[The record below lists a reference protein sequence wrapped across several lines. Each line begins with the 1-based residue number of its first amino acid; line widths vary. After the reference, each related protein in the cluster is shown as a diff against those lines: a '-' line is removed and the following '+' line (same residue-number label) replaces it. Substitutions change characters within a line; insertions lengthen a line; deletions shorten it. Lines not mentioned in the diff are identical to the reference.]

1 MLAQLFKQSFLP
13 VFPLSMGKLFKQ
25 FFPCGFPLS
34 KILLYKQFILCDLP
48 IAKVQLYKQFLP
60 GAFPRLFGQGLYHI
74 LLLGVFLFL
83 GLSLAKA
90 QPYSTVTLIDKPF
103 TPPVSKNQ
111 GLIKKLEQ
119 NAVYNAS
126 SSIEKDFIY
135 WTNYSRLFPQAF
147 CDSVLIPFT
156 NSQPSTKGK
165 YAQSLIADLN
175 KVQALPLLLPIDI
188 LTDAAKRHSKD
199 LVYNKGRITHQS
211 SDGTSFAQRMK
222 RAGVNT
228 CAAENL
234 SMGHED
240 PLISLLLLYLDIGLP
255 DAGHRLNLMNPA
267 FTQMGVSVRQIP
279 ENQYITVQ
287 EFACSPR

>member
-1 MLAQLFKQSFLP
+1 MIGQFYKRSY
-13 VFPLSMGKLFKQ
+13 LS
-25 FFPCGFPLS
+25 
-34 KILLYKQFILCDLP
+34 
-48 IAKVQLYKQFLP
+48 
-60 GAFPRLFGQGLYHI
+60 AF
-74 LLLGVFLFL
+74 FLFI
-83 GLSLAKA
+83 GLAVAEA

-103 TPPVSKNQ
+103 NPPVSRNQ

-126 SSIEKDFIY
+126 STIEKEFIY

-147 CDSVLIPFT
+147 CDSVVIPFT
-156 NSQPSTKGK
+156 NAQPSTKGK
-165 YAQSLIADLN
+165 YAQSLIADL
-175 KVQALPLLLPIDI
+175 KSAQALPLLLPVDI

-211 SDGTSFAQRMK
+211 SDGTSFSQRMR
-222 RAGVNT
+222 RAGVST

-240 PLISLLLLYLDIGLP
+240 PLVSLLLLYLDIGLP

-267 FTQMGVSVRQIP
+267 FTQIGVSVRQIP

-287 EFACSPR
+287 DFACSPR